1 MSNMF
6 NKKMVRL
13 RSRHRL
19 AKASILSDLKQ
30 YQYVKESHNELQYTD
45 SCIAEKV
52 MLRFIKSDDAP
63 ALPVHDSFI
72 MHHAFG
78 EELGELEEAMR
89 RAYYDRFKSGF
100 KDNKELVKEVIHE
113 SKAMEKPNINDN
125 NNIEW
130 DNIEFDHLIKKRQE
144 YSKWND
150 RNDEWMIR
158 SKT

>member
-1 MSNMF
+1 M
-6 NKKMVRL
+6 
-13 RSRHRL
+13 
-19 AKASILSDLKQ
+19 
-30 YQYVKESHNELQYTD
+30 LQFTSYN
-45 SCIAEKV
+45 
-52 MLRFIKSDDAP
+52 AP
-63 ALPVHDSFI
+63 ALPIHDSFI
-72 MHHAFG
+72 MHHGYSAYD
-78 EELGELEEAMR
+78 ELEEAMR
-89 RAYYDRFKSGF
+89 RAYHDRFKSGF